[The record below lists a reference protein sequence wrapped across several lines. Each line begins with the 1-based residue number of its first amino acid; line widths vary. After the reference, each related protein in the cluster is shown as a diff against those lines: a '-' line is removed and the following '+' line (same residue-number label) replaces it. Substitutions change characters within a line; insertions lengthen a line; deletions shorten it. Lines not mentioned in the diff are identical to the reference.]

1 LTAPHPAPTDNE
13 ISKTATV
20 PSLEK
25 HIYLASRSARR
36 RDLLKQMGVNFEM
49 LLLREGAGRD
59 ADFDESELP
68 GETPR
73 EYVVRVARLKAEAG
87 WLRLEQ
93 RRLIRHPVLAADTTV
108 ALGDTILAKPTD
120 REDAVAML
128 KQLSGTVHHVYTA
141 LAIKLYDSLQEALS
155 VTEVRFRELS
165 DDEIRRYIATGEPLD
180 KAGAYGIQ
188 GKASIFIESINGS
201 YTGVVGLP
209 IFETARLL
217 GHFGFQLL

>member
-1 LTAPHPAPTDNE
+1 VPA
-13 ISKTATV
+13 
-20 PSLEK
+20 LEK

-59 ADFDESELP
+59 ADFNESELP

-93 RRLIRHPVLAADTTV
+93 RRLMRHPVLAADTTV
-108 ALGDTILAKPTD
+108 ALGDSILAKPND
-120 REDAVAML
+120 REEAVAML
-128 KQLSGTVHHVYTA
+128 KQLSGIVHHVYTA
-141 LAIKLYDSLQEALS
+141 VAIKFHDSLREALS
-155 VTEVRFRELS
+155 VTDVRFRELS
-165 DDEIRRYIATGEPLD
+165 DDEIRRFVATGEPLD

-188 GKASIFIESINGS
+188 GKASMFIESINGS

>member
-1 LTAPHPAPTDNE
+1 M
-13 ISKTATV
+13 

-59 ADFDESELP
+59 ADFDESPIGNELP
-68 GETPR
+68 R
-73 EYVVRVARLKAEAG
+73 DYVVRVARLKAEAG

-93 RRLIRHPVLAADTTV
+93 RRLMRHPVLSGDTTV
-108 ALGDTILAKPTD
+108 AFNDTILAKPKD

-128 KQLSGTVHHVYTA
+128 KELSGTVHLVYTA
-141 LAIKLYDSLQEALS
+141 VAVKFHESLREALS
-155 VTEVRFRELS
+155 VTEVRLCELS
-165 DDEIRRYIATGEPLD
+165 DDEIRRYVATGDPMD

-188 GKASIFIESINGS
+188 GKASMFIESINGS
-201 YTGVVGLP
+201 YSGVVGLP
-209 IFETARLL
+209 MFETSQLL
-217 GHFGFQLL
+217 SQFGFQLL

>member
-1 LTAPHPAPTDNE
+1 MTAHPAPTDNE

-49 LLLREGAGRD
+49 LLLREGPGRD
-59 ADFDESELP
+59 ADFNESELP

-93 RRLIRHPVLAADTTV
+93 RRLMRHPVLAADTTV
-108 ALGDTILAKPTD
+108 ALGDTILAKPAD

-128 KQLSGTVHHVYTA
+128 KQLSGAVHHVYTA
-141 LAIKLYDSLQEALS
+141 VAIKFYDSLKEALS

-165 DDEIRRYIATGEPLD
+165 DDEIRRFVATGEPLD

-188 GKASIFIESINGS
+188 GKASMFIETINGS

-209 IFETARLL
+209 VFETARLL

>member
-1 LTAPHPAPTDNE
+1 
-13 ISKTATV
+13 V

-59 ADFDESELP
+59 TDFDEAQIGNES
-68 GETPR
+68 PR
-73 EYVVRVARLKAEAG
+73 DYVVRVARLKAEAG

-93 RRLIRHPVLAADTTV
+93 RRLMRHPVLAGDTTV
-108 ALGDTILAKPTD
+108 AFNNTILTKPKD

-141 LAIKLYDSLQEALS
+141 VAVKFHDSLREALS
-155 VTEVRFRELS
+155 LTEVRLRELS
-165 DDEIRRYIATGEPLD
+165 DDEIRRYVASGDAMD

-188 GKASIFIESINGS
+188 GKASMFIESINGS
-201 YTGVVGLP
+201 YSGVVGLP
-209 IFETARLL
+209 IFETSRLL
-217 GHFGFQLL
+217 THFGFQLL

>member
-1 LTAPHPAPTDNE
+1 MTAHPAPTDNE
-13 ISKTATV
+13 ILTTATV

-59 ADFDESELP
+59 ADFNESELP

-93 RRLIRHPVLAADTTV
+93 RRLMRHPVLAADTTV
-108 ALGDTILAKPTD
+108 ALGDTILAKPAD

-141 LAIKLYDSLQEALS
+141 VAIKFYDSLKEALS

-165 DDEIRRYIATGEPLD
+165 DDEIRRFVATGEPLD

-188 GKASIFIESINGS
+188 GKASMFIETINGS

>member
-1 LTAPHPAPTDNE
+1 
-13 ISKTATV
+13 V

-59 ADFDESELP
+59 ADFNESELP

-73 EYVVRVARLKAEAG
+73 DYVVRVARLKAEAG

-93 RRLIRHPVLAADTTV
+93 RRLMRHPVLAADTTV
-108 ALGDTILAKPTD
+108 ALGDNILAKPND
-120 REDAVAML
+120 REEAVAML

-141 LAIKLYDSLQEALS
+141 VAIKFHDSLREALS
-155 VTEVRFRELS
+155 VTDVRFRELS
-165 DDEIRRYIATGEPLD
+165 DDEIRRFVATGEPLD

-188 GKASIFIESINGS
+188 GKASMFIESINGS

>member
-1 LTAPHPAPTDNE
+1 MTALHPAPTDNE

-36 RDLLKQMGVNFEM
+36 RDLLKQMGVNFEI
-49 LLLREGAGRD
+49 LLLREGTGRD
-59 ADFDESELP
+59 ADFNESELP

-93 RRLIRHPVLAADTTV
+93 RRLMRHPVLAADTTV

-128 KQLSGTVHHVYTA
+128 KQLSGTVHHVYTGMA
-141 LAIKLYDSLQEALS
+141 VKLYDSLQEALS

-165 DDEIRRYIATGEPLD
+165 DDEIRRYVATGEPLD

-188 GKASIFIESINGS
+188 GKASLFIESINGS

-209 IFETARLL
+209 VFETARLL

>member
-1 LTAPHPAPTDNE
+1 M
-13 ISKTATV
+13 

-49 LLLREGAGRD
+49 LLLREGPGRG
-59 ADFDESELP
+59 ADFDEVQLP

-73 EYVVRVARLKAEAG
+73 DYVVRVARLKADAG

-93 RRLIRHPVLAADTTV
+93 RRLMRHPVLAADTTV
-108 ALGDTILAKPTD
+108 ALGNSILAKPVD

-128 KQLSGTVHHVYTA
+128 KQLSGSTHQVYTA
-141 LAIKLYDSLQEALS
+141 VAVKFYDSVKETLS
-155 VTEVRFRELS
+155 VTEVRIRELA
-165 DDEIRRYIATGEPLD
+165 DDEIRRYVSSGDPLD

-188 GKASIFIESINGS
+188 GKASMFIESINGS
-201 YTGVVGLP
+201 YSGVVGLP
-209 IFETARLL
+209 VFETAQLL
-217 GHFGFQLL
+217 GNFGFQLP